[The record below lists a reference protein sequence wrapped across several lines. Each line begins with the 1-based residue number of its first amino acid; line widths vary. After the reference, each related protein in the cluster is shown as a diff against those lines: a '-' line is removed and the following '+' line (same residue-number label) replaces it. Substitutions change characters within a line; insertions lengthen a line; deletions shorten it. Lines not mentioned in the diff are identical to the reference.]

1 MRKLAA
7 FMALMMITMA
17 CLSTAFAEEHDIR
30 IHTFAVPTKNK
41 VNVRREPAGSIR
53 GTIDKE
59 DSVYILDTTVKRNK
73 TWCRVIVLDD
83 GWYQAYIQADYL
95 IPLHDVASDVIKVDG
110 GANHVLLLR
119 SDGTCLALGYSHLN
133 GLKVSNWR
141 NVKDI
146 AAARFS
152 SIALLQDGTILIP
165 DPDAYDVTPE
175 ILAWEN
181 TAQISGFTMDVDLGG
196 DGHRY

>member
-73 TWCRVIVLDD
+73 TWCCVIVLDD

-95 IPLHDVASDVIKVDG
+95 IPLHDV
-110 GANHVLLLR
+110 
-119 SDGTCLALGYSHLN
+119 
-133 GLKVSNWR
+133 
-141 NVKDI
+141 
-146 AAARFS
+146 
-152 SIALLQDGTILIP
+152 
-165 DPDAYDVTPE
+165 
-175 ILAWEN
+175 
-181 TAQISGFTMDVDLGG
+181 
-196 DGHRY
+196 